1 MLKKISSLAGA
12 HTLSKKEQVQVNG
25 GIGLTTCNSDADCAG
40 VFPVGCIFAC
50 VQSVGLC
57 VFDVFACDGFG
68 G

>member
-1 MLKKISSLAGA
+1 MLKKISNVKGA
-12 HTLSKKEQVQVNG
+12 QKLSKKEQLSVG
-25 GIGLTTCNSDADCAG
+25 GGMGLTTCNSDADCAG

-57 VFDVFACDGFG
+57 VFDVLACDGFG